1 MGLTVEEISRLHKL
15 SKRLEPIRGGGAE
28 AIDEDVGTVEGLFPK
43 EKSSVELI
51 REYRRRSLAK

>member
-15 SKRLEPIRGGGAE
+15 SKRLEPILEGGAE
-28 AIDEDVGTVEGLFPK
+28 AIDKDVGIIVDLFPK

-51 REYRRRSLAK
+51 REY